1 MNSMVTIDRH
11 ILEEEKSVPGATGA
25 FSDLIYSIALAG
37 KIINREVSRAG
48 LINLLGKTGGVNVQ
62 GETVAKLDDYAND
75 VLVNT
80 LSQGGRVCVIGSEEC
95 AEVIHPPNVGKD
107 AKYVVHFDPLDGS
120 SNIDANVSIGTI
132 FSISERVTPLNT
144 TPTEEDVLQPGTRMI
159 GAGYIVYGSSTIMVY
174 TTKKGTVNGFTLDPS
189 VGEFLRSHQ
198 NIRTPTRGKILSCNV
213 GHSQYWEPAVDRFIR
228 NVTRD
233 DKDAGLPYTLR
244 YIGSLVADVHRNL
257 LYGGIFLYPPNVR
270 GSLHRGKLRLLYEA
284 NPLAMVVENAGGLAS
299 TGSGRVLDLKPTAL
313 HQRTPLY
320 IGSRDDVLDIE
331 RMLREQG
338 ETESA

>member
-37 KIINREVSRAG
+37 KIINREVNRAG
-48 LINLLGKTGGVNVQ
+48 LINLLGKTGDVNVQ

-95 AEVIHPPNVGKD
+95 ADVIHPPNVGKD

-132 FSISERVTPLNT
+132 FSISERITPLNT
-144 TPTEEDVLQPGTRMI
+144 VPTEADVLQPGTRMI

-198 NIRTPTRGKILSCNV
+198 NIRTPERGKVLSCNV
-213 GHSQYWEPAVDRFIR
+213 GHAQYWEPAVDRFIR
-228 NVTRD
+228 QVTRE
-233 DKDAGLPYTLR
+233 DKAAGTPYTLR

-299 TGSGRVLDLKPTAL
+299 TGEGRVLDLQPTAL

-320 IGSRDDVLDIE
+320 IGSRQDVLEIE
-331 RMLREQG
+331 RLIREQAPEERG
-338 ETESA
+338 